1 MSSTLIHNVVSQV
14 SMDSNFLG
22 ADRKRGRGD
31 DDVSEASSLTGM
43 QFDKMKRMMQER
55 RFSDASASQMAGV
68 SGLSETMEEI
78 QEEGRFPNTEEED
91 DGDVGSAGASSGAD
105 ASPENVMELLARDI
119 TNLSLTEREQVFQE
133 IHGVREQVQ
142 ETPEYMQEHHRAMQG
157 ALDGIPVAKRK
168 AYNLA
173 LQLDPSYVGDVE
185 LRTRFLRCEMW
196 DAIKAATRFVKHFEQ
211 KLDLF
216 GKDLLCTTIRQRH
229 LSPGAR
235 QAVME
240 GSSQMPARDSS
251 GRLVAIQFSNLGS
264 NPSRSPK
271 VNLERTFAE
280 TKQVLASFGIPVD
293 QLPIDDNG
301 DAHLSPAHTQ
311 RWETRRQ
318 WEEEQDAKGGLQ
330 VLPSVL
336 SPLRFSNDDQASPN
350 ASINSFPI
358 SSNSD
363 EASNTQKL
371 DPGIRKAN
379 SEEKAA
385 SPTVSKKNDGKKSP
399 TKVLDDTPIPFK
411 DLTTHDVLLGRGKR
425 LDKHAGNVQFRKYV
439 SEKRIQY
446 DDSSQPIKSMICRE
460 IYGMVQEQNGRF
472 LQLKSGK
479 YGPDSE
485 WAEVTDEA
493 ARTKIANCFR
503 SLRRKIKTEES

>member
-1 MSSTLIHNVVSQV
+1 M
-14 SMDSNFLG
+14 
-22 ADRKRGRGD
+22 
-31 DDVSEASSLTGM
+31 
-43 QFDKMKRMMQER
+43 
-55 RFSDASASQMAGV
+55 
-68 SGLSETMEEI
+68 
-78 QEEGRFPNTEEED
+78 
-91 DGDVGSAGASSGAD
+91 
-105 ASPENVMELLARDI
+105 
-119 TNLSLTEREQVFQE
+119 
-133 IHGVREQVQ
+133 
-142 ETPEYMQEHHRAMQG
+142 
-157 ALDGIPVAKRK
+157 
-168 AYNLA
+168 
-173 LQLDPSYVGDVE
+173 
-185 LRTRFLRCEMW
+185 
-196 DAIKAATRFVKHFEQ
+196 
-211 KLDLF
+211 
-216 GKDLLCTTIRQRH
+216 
-229 LSPGAR
+229 
-235 QAVME
+235 
-240 GSSQMPARDSS
+240 
-251 GRLVAIQFSNLGS
+251 
-264 NPSRSPK
+264 
-271 VNLERTFAE
+271 
-280 TKQVLASFGIPVD
+280 LASFGIPVD

-371 DPGIRKAN
+371 DPGFRKAN

-460 IYGMVQEQNGRF
+460 IYGMVQGQNGRF